1 MSVPEYDHTTHFW
14 TNFEALKKLCV
25 DNGLYTLG
33 GERKYC
39 GDVVKDGVEG
49 PESHTRLNSGQ

>member
-14 TNFEALKKLCV
+14 TNFEKLKTLCV
-25 DNGLYTLG
+25 SKGLYRLD

-39 GDVVKDGVEG
+39 GDTVKDGKQEKMA
-49 PESHTRLNSGQ
+49 